1 MEDTSLQLTVD
12 LGQQILSKLS
22 HLNSHQ
28 ITVNWDLGPNVTRA
42 VKYLAAALVIC
53 KTIEVRSESCIRD
66 NKRVTATEEPLA

>member
-53 KTIEVRSESCIRD
+53 KTIESAT
-66 NKRVTATEEPLA
+66 NMLTAWATSRKPKAS